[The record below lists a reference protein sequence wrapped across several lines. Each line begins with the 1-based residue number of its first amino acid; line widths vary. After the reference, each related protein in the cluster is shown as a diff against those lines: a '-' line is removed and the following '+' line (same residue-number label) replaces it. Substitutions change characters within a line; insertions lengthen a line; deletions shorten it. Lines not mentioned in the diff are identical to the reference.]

1 MKVLKK
7 CLQFTLFFYC
17 VTAFAQEFELPEN
30 KLIKSSKEDSTIL
43 AEVKVVEEQIKI
55 DDEKKYHWY
64 RNGIVNSNIGGYHGQ
79 LLNGEYKILDLNN
92 KLLILGRFKLGLKVG
107 QWKYWDNDGNYIRI
121 ENWKKGLLH
130 GIVRKFYSNPYWC
143 KLFEKNQI
151 NSTFRELYRN
161 LMIIQ
166 TEMQTTDQQTEKENV
181 TVAKIVKSHGVT
193 AAKRMHDSNEER
205 QKNAHE
211 QLLNKLYHF
220 FDKIQSLIHN
230 QLVTQSYPKFLT
242 SDIGLEL
249 LKLLEMRAEERSLA
263 AEE

>member
-1 MKVLKK
+1 
-7 CLQFTLFFYC
+7 
-17 VTAFAQEFELPEN
+17 
-30 KLIKSSKEDSTIL
+30 
-43 AEVKVVEEQIKI
+43 
-55 DDEKKYHWY
+55 
-64 RNGIVNSNIGGYHGQ
+64 
-79 LLNGEYKILDLNN
+79 
-92 KLLILGRFKLGLKVG
+92 
-107 QWKYWDNDGNYIRI
+107 
-121 ENWKKGLLH
+121 
-130 GIVRKFYSNPYWC
+130 
-143 KLFEKNQI
+143 
-151 NSTFRELYRN
+151 
-161 LMIIQ
+161 MIIQ

>member
-64 RNGIVNSNIGGYHGQ
+64 RNAIVNNNIRGYHGQ

-130 GIVRKFYSNPYWC
+130 GIVRKFYSNGVIKEELNYRKGSKNGRFVKYNEEGQIIEMGKYKNG
-143 KLFEKNQI
+143 KLDGKLHYFSDGEKTNSVKFKAGEVYETKGIFNWLKNNKKEEKKEEGEVKMKNQDTDEHNSRSFFERIFKNKKEEEEKI
-151 NSTFRELYRN
+151 NE
-161 LMIIQ
+161 
-166 TEMQTTDQQTEKENV
+166 
-181 TVAKIVKSHGVT
+181 
-193 AAKRMHDSNEER
+193 
-205 QKNAHE
+205 
-211 QLLNKLYHF
+211 
-220 FDKIQSLIHN
+220 
-230 QLVTQSYPKFLT
+230 
-242 SDIGLEL
+242 
-249 LKLLEMRAEERSLA
+249 
-263 AEE
+263 